1 MKPVHYSCSEQ
12 NHKNITYATQAKRSI
27 RQKGV
32 YFQSYYMYPILKTS
46 FNLDIFSSGESIPL
60 HTKKDTPKYISPM
73 ENFWLMA
80 NKYKVHDQP
89 DSNVT
94 DQKSSNVTSG
104 KIAVQNLEANV
115 TRSDDDVTTTQPNTT
130 TIA

>member
-1 MKPVHYSCSEQ
+1 
-12 NHKNITYATQAKRSI
+12 
-27 RQKGV
+27 
-32 YFQSYYMYPILKTS
+32 
-46 FNLDIFSSGESIPL
+46 
-60 HTKKDTPKYISPM
+60 
-73 ENFWLMA
+73 MA

-115 TRSDDDVTTTQPNTT
+115 TRSDDDVTTTQTNTT

>member
-1 MKPVHYSCSEQ
+1 
-12 NHKNITYATQAKRSI
+12 
-27 RQKGV
+27 
-32 YFQSYYMYPILKTS
+32 
-46 FNLDIFSSGESIPL
+46 
-60 HTKKDTPKYISPM
+60 
-73 ENFWLMA
+73 MA

-104 KIAVQNLEANV
+104 KIAVQKLEANV
-115 TRSDDDVTTTQPNTT
+115 TRSDDDITTTQPNNT